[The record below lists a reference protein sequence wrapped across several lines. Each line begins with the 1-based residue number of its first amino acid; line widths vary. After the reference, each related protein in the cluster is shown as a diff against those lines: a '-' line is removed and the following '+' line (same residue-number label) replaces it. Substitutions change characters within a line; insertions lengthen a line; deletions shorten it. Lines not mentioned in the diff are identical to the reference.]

1 MLDPL
6 GSELYRTL
14 PSFQRDR
21 THLRDPYENK
31 ENTGFNTNASEK
43 GSLDSKKKL
52 LLKEKTW

>member
-6 GSELYRTL
+6 GSELYQTL

-21 THLRDPYENK
+21 MHLRDPYESK